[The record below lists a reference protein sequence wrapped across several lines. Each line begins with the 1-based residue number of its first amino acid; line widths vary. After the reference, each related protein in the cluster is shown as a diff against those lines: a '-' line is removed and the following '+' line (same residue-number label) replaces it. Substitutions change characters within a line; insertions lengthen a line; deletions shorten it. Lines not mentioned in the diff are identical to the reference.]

1 MDSDFWRDTG
11 HFSGVQSVV
20 DEFLGESQWP
30 TLFFAADLV
39 GEFLL
44 GEIFQDAARDEG
56 LSLKPQFRIFRCGLF
71 RMLRRGMRFH
81 IFHALQ
87 NGVLWDQCGNSR

>member
-1 MDSDFWRDTG
+1 
-11 HFSGVQSVV
+11 
-20 DEFLGESQWP
+20 
-30 TLFFAADLV
+30 
-39 GEFLL
+39 
-44 GEIFQDAARDEG
+44 
-56 LSLKPQFRIFRCGLF
+56 LF